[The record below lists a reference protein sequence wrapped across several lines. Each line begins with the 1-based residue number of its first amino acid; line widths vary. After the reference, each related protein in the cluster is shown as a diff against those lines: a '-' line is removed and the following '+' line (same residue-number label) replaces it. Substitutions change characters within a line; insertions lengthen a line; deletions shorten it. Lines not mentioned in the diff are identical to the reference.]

1 MSTQA
6 RTRDLQPGT
15 VVRVVYHTPKQ
26 TYNLEGVVEEDPS
39 DGPGTMVSLGDD
51 PCSPVT
57 TARLYT
63 THEAWL
69 AARERDDREVPLP
82 SGYVRECIHSVRTPE
97 PEQQPA

>member
-26 TYNLEGVVEEDPS
+26 TYTLEGVVEDDPS

-51 PCSPVT
+51 PHSPVT
-57 TARLYT
+57 TARVHT

-69 AARERDDREVPLP
+69 AARERDDRDVPLP
-82 SGYVRECIHSVRTPE
+82 SGYVRERIHAARTTE
-97 PEQQPA
+97 PERQPA